1 VSTTKTTQIPTP
13 GSEQQPLPTP
23 VVGSLDELT
32 DLDPAT
38 HEFLKALASPTR
50 QQIMLLFARG
60 AELSVNE
67 IAERAGIGQSTAS
80 TQLAILRRG
89 GVVTSDRH
97 GKVVRYRANRE
108 GTQAALSDLQRY
120 LSMCC

>member
-1 VSTTKTTQIPTP
+1 MDSKELLTL
-13 GSEQQPLPTP
+13 SP
-23 VVGSLDELT
+23 VPESLDDLSELSSE
-32 DLDPAT
+32 T
-38 HEFLKALASPTR
+38 HEFLRALASPTR

-89 GVVTSDRH
+89 RIVTSRRD
-97 GKVVRYRANRE
+97 GKVVLYRADRD
-108 GTQAALSDLQRY
+108 GTQAALGDLQRY
-120 LSMCC
+120 LSICC

>member
-1 VSTTKTTQIPTP
+1 MAGTP
-13 GSEQQPLPTP
+13 ELLTISSVPGKI
-23 VVGSLDELT
+23 DDLT
-32 DLDPAT
+32 DLAPET

-67 IAERAGIGQSTAS
+67 VAERAGIGQSTAS
-80 TQLAILRRG
+80 TQLAMLRRARI
-89 GVVTSDRH
+89 VTAHRD
-97 GKVVRYRANRE
+97 GKIVRYRADRQ
-108 GTQAALSDLQRY
+108 GTQIALGDLQRY